1 MSCRVVIRK
10 YWIEFLRFL
19 LLIQCKDGGLSKAR
33 RRRRSVVGVI
43 IFNQKEQNTLHC
55 MSCYGSPW
63 RARVVNFT
71 AFTKTLYMRR
81 RQNEKLQVL
90 SQQRRGLEI
99 LKQFHDSHL
108 SHFFPTGLTE
118 PSVCS
123 AGNLAGFNCEA
134 QARVRQGKA
143 RKGKKRQG
151 WRKVKGLKA

>member
-1 MSCRVVIRK
+1 MFISSCFLWSGQIAFWSPLVAKPIAMLWYDRKQWISCRVVIVIVRK
-10 YWIEFLRFL
+10 YWIEILRFL
-19 LLIQCKDGGLSKAR
+19 LLIQCKDGGLFKAR
-33 RRRRSVVGVI
+33 RRRRSVAGVI
-43 IFNQKEQNTLHC
+43 IFNQKELCTAC
-55 MSCYGSPW
+55 RVYGSPW

-118 PSVCS
+118 PSV
-123 AGNLAGFNCEA
+123 
-134 QARVRQGKA
+134 
-143 RKGKKRQG
+143 
-151 WRKVKGLKA
+151 